1 MDYTKS
7 LVTNSSV
14 FRGMDQKLL
23 EQELLTKGRVK
34 KYTKG
39 SYLLIPQ
46 QVQDH
51 FAIILKGKI
60 HTQHLFADGY
70 CSILDVL
77 EEWELF
83 GADLICT
90 KSRISPYHA
99 VAATDL
105 ELLIFPWYLLFTP
118 GHLSEAY
125 RQELLLRLLR
135 LIANSNMQKE
145 YRLAILSQKGLRER
159 ILTYLQMQAT
169 KRQVRSFEIPF
180 SRDDL
185 ASFLCV
191 NRSALSHEL
200 SKMQEEG
207 LIRFRKNSFT
217 LLYE

>member
-90 KSRISPYHA
+90 KSRITPYHA

-105 ELLIFPWYLLFTP
+105 ELLIFPWYLPFTP
-118 GHLSEAY
+118 VF
-125 RQELLLRLLR
+125 
-135 LIANSNMQKE
+135 LIATVCSSSVYSSPPSQLTSAPFF
-145 YRLAILSQKGLRER
+145 YQILLSYGYQG
-159 ILTYLQMQAT
+159 
-169 KRQVRSFEIPF
+169 
-180 SRDDL
+180 
-185 ASFLCV
+185 FL
-191 NRSALSHEL
+191 SAFIFWMIS
-200 SKMQEEG
+200 G
-207 LIRFRKNSFT
+207 P
-217 LLYE
+217 